1 MNNTNPSKNLIN
13 IDILIPMNWN
23 HSKLT
28 LPFLLLSLMTFCK
41 SPVDEPI
48 VTLAEEGDQPAMAK
62 DLEGNLGIAYG
73 NGKDIHFAFSTDQGS
88 TFSTDKVGTLEN
100 MFLGMSCGP
109 RLAMGTDYYSIVA
122 PTKKGDLVAYRKDK
136 GNGAWEGPFQ
146 VNDIKGSAGES
157 LADITSDTQGN
168 LFATWIDTR
177 SNMPEMDQGN
187 AGDNHAEKDHSK
199 GKIELEAD
207 EHNNMPKE
215 LSKEEIMAEL
225 GEMPEG
231 GESIR
236 QYLGEDGK
244 MYWVV
249 LDKDGKAI
257 KAKDMDSYRA
267 FRAKNSKRK
276 APEGKIYM
284 AKSMDGGKSWSKSK
298 LVYASPDGSVCEC
311 CMPTIQSD
319 QNDNLYIMF
328 RNNLK
333 GSRDL
338 HLAISNDK
346 GNSFGNPVKLGQDT
360 WKLNGCPMDGGGF
373 RVINQDNIA
382 TVWQRDG
389 QIFLAQPE
397 GKEIKIG
404 NGRYPSIDAGNK
416 GDYITWSEGENIMF
430 LGPNSSN
437 VIVLAKGTTSKTIST
452 DKGDSILIVWIEEGK
467 IKAKKVS

>member
-1 MNNTNPSKNLIN
+1 
-13 IDILIPMNWN
+13 MNWN
-23 HSKLT
+23 HNKLT
-28 LPFLLLSLMTFCK
+28 LPFLLFSLLTFCK
-41 SPVDEPI
+41 SPIDEPI
-48 VTLAEEGDQPAMAK
+48 ITLAEEGDQPSMSK
-62 DLEGNLGIAYG
+62 DLDGNLGITYG
-73 NGKDIHFAFSTDQGS
+73 NGKDIYFAFSTDEGS

-122 PTKKGDLVAYRKDK
+122 PTKKGDLVAFRKNK
-136 GNGAWEGPFQ
+136 GNDTWEGPFQ
-146 VNDIKGSAGES
+146 VNDIRGSAGES
-157 LADITSDTQGN
+157 LADITADTQGN

-177 SNMPEMDQGN
+177 SVMPEMDHGN
-187 AGDNHAEKDHSK
+187 TEENHAEMDHSK
-199 GKIELEAD
+199 GKTELEATK
-207 EHNNMPKE
+207 NNTIPKE

-236 QYLGEDGK
+236 QYPGEDGK

-276 APEGKIYM
+276 APEGKIYI
-284 AKSMDGGKSWSKSK
+284 AKSTDGGKSWSKSQ
-298 LVYASPDGSVCEC
+298 LVYSSPDGSVCEC
-311 CMPTIQSD
+311 CMPTIQTD
-319 QNDNLYIMF
+319 KDDHLYIMF
-328 RNNLK
+328 RNNLN

-338 HLAISNDK
+338 HLAISKDN
-346 GNSFGNPVKLGQDT
+346 GNSFGSPIKLGQDT

-373 RVINQDNIA
+373 RVTNQDNIA

-389 QIFLAQPE
+389 QIFFAQPE
-397 GKEIKIG
+397 EKEIKIG
-404 NGRYPSIDAGNK
+404 NGRSPSIDEGTK

-437 VIVLAKGTTSKTIST
+437 GEVLAKGAYSKTIST
-452 DKGDSILIVWIEEGK
+452 DQGDAMLIVWTEEGK
-467 IKAKKVS
+467 IKMKKVS

>member
-1 MNNTNPSKNLIN
+1 
-13 IDILIPMNWN
+13 MNWN
-23 HSKLT
+23 HYKLI
-28 LPFLLLSLMTFCK
+28 LPFILFGLLASCK
-41 SPVDEPI
+41 SPEDKPI
-48 VTLAEEGDQPAMAK
+48 VTLAEEGDQPAMSK
-62 DLEGNLGIAYG
+62 DLDGNLGITYG
-73 NGKDIHFAFSTDQGS
+73 NGKDIYFAFSSDEGN
-88 TFSTDKVGTLEN
+88 TFNTDKVGTLEN

-109 RLAMGTDYYSIVA
+109 KLAMGTDYYSIVA
-122 PTKKGDLVAYRKDK
+122 PTKKGDLLAYRKAK
-136 GNGAWEGPFQ
+136 GNGTWEGPFQ

-157 LADITSDTQGN
+157 LADITADTQGN

-177 SNMPEMDQGN
+177 SVMPEM
-187 AGDNHAEKDHSK
+187 DHSK
-199 GKIELEAD
+199 GKTELEASKD
-207 EHNNMPKE
+207 KSIPKE

-236 QYLGEDGK
+236 QYPGEDGN

-257 KAKDMDSYRA
+257 KAKDMESYRA

-276 APEGKIYM
+276 APEGKIYI
-284 AKSMDGGKSWSKSK
+284 AKSTDGGKSWSNSQ

-311 CMPTIQSD
+311 CMPTIQAD
-319 QNDNLYIMF
+319 KDNQLYIMF

-338 HLAISNDK
+338 HLAISKDH
-346 GNSFGNPVKLGQDT
+346 GNSFSSPIKLGQDT
-360 WKLNGCPMDGGGF
+360 WQLNGCPMDGGGF

-389 QIFLAQPE
+389 QIFIAQPE
-397 GKEIKIG
+397 EQEIKIG
-404 NGRYPSIDAGNK
+404 TGRSPSIDAGNK

-430 LGPNSSN
+430 LGPNSTSAQ
-437 VIVLAKGTTSKTIST
+437 VLAKGAYSKTIST
-452 DKGDSILIVWIEEGK
+452 DQGDAMLIVWTAEGK
-467 IKAKKVS
+467 IKLKKVS

>member
-1 MNNTNPSKNLIN
+1 
-13 IDILIPMNWN
+13 MNWN
-23 HSKLT
+23 HYKLT
-28 LPFLLLSLMTFCK
+28 LPFILFGLLISCK
-41 SPVDEPI
+41 SPEDEPI
-48 VTLAEEGDQPAMAK
+48 VTLAEEGDQPAMSK
-62 DLEGNLGIAYG
+62 DLDGNLGITYG
-73 NGKDIHFAFSTDQGS
+73 NGKDIYFAFSSDEGN

-109 RLAMGTDYYSIVA
+109 KLAMGTDYYSIVA
-122 PTKKGDLVAYRKDK
+122 PTKKGDLVAYRKAK
-136 GNGAWEGPFQ
+136 GNGTWEGPFQ

-157 LADITSDTQGN
+157 LADITADTQGN

-177 SNMPEMDQGN
+177 SVMAEM
-187 AGDNHAEKDHSK
+187 DHSK
-199 GKIELEAD
+199 GKTELEASK
-207 EHNNMPKE
+207 NNSIPKQ

-236 QYLGEDGK
+236 QYPGEDGN

-257 KAKDMDSYRA
+257 KAKDMESYQA

-276 APEGKIYM
+276 APEGKIYI
-284 AKSMDGGKSWSKSK
+284 AKSTDGGKSWSNSQ

-311 CMPTIQSD
+311 CMPTIQADKDD
-319 QNDNLYIMF
+319 QLYIMF

-338 HLAISNDK
+338 HLAISKDH
-346 GNSFGNPVKLGQDT
+346 GNSFDSPIKLGQDT

-373 RVINQDNIA
+373 RVTNQDNIA

-389 QIFLAQPE
+389 QIFIAKPKE
-397 GKEIKIG
+397 KEIKIG
-404 NGRYPSIDAGNK
+404 TGRSPSIDAGNK

-430 LGPNSSN
+430 LGPKSTSAE
-437 VIVLAKGTTSKTIST
+437 VLAKGAYSKTIST
-452 DKGDSILIVWIEEGK
+452 DQGDAMLIVWTEEGK
-467 IKAKKVS
+467 IKLKKVS